1 MNDMDITSITD
12 IKELKAMA
20 YDQLATKQ
28 LAEQNLVVINQRI
41 EQMAKAQEILDKKK
55 AEEASN
61 G

>member
-1 MNDMDITSITD
+1 MENDMDITSITD

-41 EQMAKAQEILDKKK
+41 DQMAKAQEVLKK
-55 AEEASN
+55 AEEAKN